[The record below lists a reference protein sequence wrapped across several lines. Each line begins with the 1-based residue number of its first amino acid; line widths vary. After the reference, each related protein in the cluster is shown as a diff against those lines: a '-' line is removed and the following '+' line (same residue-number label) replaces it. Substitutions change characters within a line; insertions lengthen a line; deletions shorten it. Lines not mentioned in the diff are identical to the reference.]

1 VILVDT
7 HIVVWL
13 TMDQE
18 RLSKRAGAAIAAAR
32 LEEGGVAI
40 ADVTLWELGMLIT
53 RGRIKPPHSLATFL
67 RRVEETFLVFPITS
81 ATAEVSM
88 QFSNHY
94 SNDPTDRIIGATAV
108 VEGISL
114 VTADE
119 KIRASR
125 EVTTVW

>member
-1 VILVDT
+1 MILVDT
-7 HIVVWL
+7 HVVVWL
-13 TMDQE
+13 TMEPE
-18 RLSKRAGAAIAAAR
+18 RLSKRAATMIGTAR
-32 LEEGGVAI
+32 LEEGGVAV

-81 ATAEVSM
+81 ATAEASM
-88 QFSNHY
+88 QFSKRY
-94 SNDPTDRIIGATAV
+94 PNDPTDRIIGATAV
-108 VEGISL
+108 IEGISL

-125 EVTTVW
+125 EVSCIW

>member
-13 TMDQE
+13 TMEPE
-18 RLSKRAGAAIAAAR
+18 RLSKRAAEMIGTAR
-32 LEEGGVAI
+32 LEGGGVAV

-53 RGRIKPPHSLATFL
+53 RGRIRPSDSLATFL
-67 RRVEETFLVFPITS
+67 RRVEETFLVLPITS

-88 QFSNHY
+88 QFSKQY
-94 SNDPTDRIIGATAV
+94 SNDPTDRLIGATAV

-119 KIRASR
+119 KIRASG
-125 EVTTVW
+125 EVPTIW